1 MHPVDLVGIFGV
13 DAVPPE
19 LRGFVYFQANLEDR
33 VLTGK
38 EQVIILVVRNTGSY
52 ITVFM
57 DKLDGIEDLESRLE
71 RQQAFLSEDARTA
84 MLRAIG
90 Q

>member
-1 MHPVDLVGIFGV
+1 MHPVDLVGIFGA

-19 LRGFVYFQANLEDR
+19 LRGFVYFQANVEDR

-38 EQVIILVVRNTGSY
+38 EQVAILVVRNTESH

-57 DKLDGIEDLESRLE
+57 DKLERVEDLEVRLKNQE
-71 RQQAFLSEDARTA
+71 AFLSEDARATI
-84 MLRAIG
+84 LRAMG

>member
-19 LRGFVYFQANLEDR
+19 LRGFVYFQANVEDR

-38 EQVIILVVRNTGSY
+38 EQVVILVVRDTESY

-57 DKLDGIEDLESRLE
+57 DGLEGIGDLEVRLE
-71 RQQAFLSEDARTA
+71 RQQASLSEDARAA

>member
-33 VLTGK
+33 ALTGK

>member
-13 DAVPPE
+13 DAVPLE
-19 LRGFVYFQANLEDR
+19 IRGFVYFQANLEDR

-38 EQVIILVVRNTGSY
+38 EQVAILVVRNTESH

-57 DKLDGIEDLESRLE
+57 DKLESINDLEVRLE
-71 RQQAFLSEDARTA
+71 TQQAFLSEDARAA

-90 Q
+90 